1 MSNIVVLA
9 NDNGKNMSKTIGLK
23 KGKCEVEKV
32 GFLSKYHVSIDIN
45 EEIEGNSHIVSFEDK
60 IYIVGDSGKTFDF
73 DSNKEKDIHKISC
86 YTAISQ
92 FLEPNT
98 KDNYIYMVLA
108 CPIDFIRTKA
118 LKDGYKEF
126 IQGNGEININVDGK
140 EYSFMIKEITIKSEG
155 SGTIYNNI
163 DSYKNEDVAVIDL
176 GGVNF
181 SFCIYSNC
189 VAVKESRFARD
200 FGGNYLIQ
208 LTRNALRDHT
218 RGISISENL
227 ALKALSDDCLT
238 IRGEKDNKSIEVI
251 RKVKESYLEKI
262 VDEIKSMGYSFDV
275 TRPVFCGGT
284 SELIRNVINDRYK
297 FATVVEN
304 AQWNSV
310 EGLYVIAKAKYAD
323 KLM

>member
-32 GFLSKYHVSIDIN
+32 GFASKYHITNDIN
-45 EEIEGNSHIVSFEDK
+45 EEIEGNSHIVKYEDK
-60 IYIVGDSGKTFDF
+60 IYVIGDSGKNYDF
-73 DSNKEKDIHKISC
+73 DSNKEKGIHKVSA
-86 YTAISQ
+86 YTAITQ

-98 KDNYIYMVLA
+98 KDNCIYMVLA
-108 CPIDFIRTKA
+108 CPIDFIRTKE
-118 LKDGYKEF
+118 LKDNYKKF

-140 EYSFMIKEITIKSEG
+140 EYSFIIKDITIKSEG
-155 SGTIYNNI
+155 SGVIYNNV
-163 DSYKNEDVAVIDL
+163 DNYKNEDVAVIDL

-189 VAVKESRFARD
+189 VAVKETRFARD
-200 FGGNYLIQ
+200 FGGNYLNQ
-208 LTRNALRDHT
+208 LCRNGLRDYT
-218 RGISISENL
+218 KGQPISENL
-227 ALKALSDDCLT
+227 ALKALKENCLT
-238 IRGEKDNKSIEVI
+238 LKGQKDNKSIDS
-251 RKVKESYLEKI
+251 VKKIKEEYLDKI
-262 VDEIKSMGYSFDV
+262 ISEIKAIGQSIDIA
-275 TRPVFCGGT
+275 RPVFCGGT
-284 SELIRNVINDRYK
+284 AELIKDVIVEK
-297 FATVVEN
+297 IPHATVVEN